1 MDIKTRHT
9 AWLIGMA
16 IFLLTSGC
24 FESNTGPLKVSDAN
38 PRYFTD
44 GTGRA
49 IYLTGSHT
57 WSNLMDMGQDDPPEP
72 FDFEAYLNWLDQY
85 NHNFFRLWTWE
96 LMSWNTWANEHDSTV
111 SKVHHVYPL
120 PYMRTGPGKALDGKP
135 KFDLT
140 RFNPEYFQR
149 LRTRAEE
156 AREHG
161 IYLSVM
167 LFEGWGLQRLDDGWV
182 NHPFHPDNNING
194 IDGDLNGDGK
204 GLEIHT
210 LADTGI
216 TSIQKNYVRKV
227 IETVN
232 DLDNILYEISNENH
246 PPSTQWQYY
255 MIDFIH
261 EYEKGKPYQHPVGM
275 TFQYQGGSNR
285 TLFESPADWIS
296 PNPEGGYRDDPPAA
310 TGRKVIITDTDH
322 LWGTG
327 GDRQWVWKSFTRG
340 INPIYMDC
348 YAAIYCEGE
357 NPNDPTMVSVR
368 RNMGYALTYANRV
381 NLVAM
386 TPRPDLCSTSYCLA
400 HPAANG
406 AQYLI
411 YLPSGGSTSVDL
423 SDVSGALSVEWF
435 NPSNGTTSEG
445 GTTLGGSSRS
455 FTPPFRGDAVLYI
468 YQSN

>member
-182 NHPFHPDNNING
+182 NHPS
-194 IDGDLNGDGK
+194 
-204 GLEIHT
+204 
-210 LADTGI
+210 TG
-216 TSIQKNYVRKV
+216 SM
-227 IETVN
+227 ET
-232 DLDNILYEISNENH
+232 
-246 PPSTQWQYY
+246 
-255 MIDFIH
+255 
-261 EYEKGKPYQHPVGM
+261 
-275 TFQYQGGSNR
+275 
-285 TLFESPADWIS
+285 
-296 PNPEGGYRDDPPAA
+296 
-310 TGRKVIITDTDH
+310 
-322 LWGTG
+322 
-327 GDRQWVWKSFTRG
+327 
-340 INPIYMDC
+340 
-348 YAAIYCEGE
+348 
-357 NPNDPTMVSVR
+357 
-368 RNMGYALTYANRV
+368 
-381 NLVAM
+381 
-386 TPRPDLCSTSYCLA
+386 
-400 HPAANG
+400 
-406 AQYLI
+406 
-411 YLPSGGSTSVDL
+411 
-423 SDVSGALSVEWF
+423 
-435 NPSNGTTSEG
+435 
-445 GTTLGGSSRS
+445 
-455 FTPPFRGDAVLYI
+455 
-468 YQSN
+468 